1 MECIMICGERGPRRL
16 GNGQGLRSRPAG
28 PADAGEG
35 GRVTRQVFWVLV
47 AILLVAIAACAE
59 HAAIAR
65 AQARSQV
72 GDLEGARVEL
82 ERERDLQPKSGDVR
96 VALGEAY
103 YQLAREALDS
113 EHDEARYL
121 AYLEK
126 SVSEFVSALEIDPR
140 DERPHFYLAVMDTY
154 RGQIREALQGFNNAR
169 RLQPS
174 GVAYTNIAEIYVYLG
189 QLHKAQTWN
198 DLGVKKGAPYGSGL
212 FNDMLIAW
220 KQGDLAEA
228 RQCFSELQASDPEM
242 LRTINMARLPQAPRR
257 FEEFAGYCC
266 SSPACGPYMKDACHA
281 LALDVRE
288 REISKQAVLKEL
300 RIEMDK
306 QRRLR
311 KVYEQR
317 KELEIDIEGTSV
329 GD

>member
-1 MECIMICGERGPRRL
+1 
-16 GNGQGLRSRPAG
+16 
-28 PADAGEG
+28 
-35 GRVTRQVFWVLV
+35 VTRRISSLLAVF
-47 AILLVAIAACAE
+47 LLVAAAACAQQR
-59 HAAIAR
+59 AIAR
-65 AQARSQV
+65 AQARGDS

-82 ERERDLQPKSGDVR
+82 ERERELQPDSADVR

-103 YQLAREALDS
+103 YQIAREALDR
-113 EHDEARYL
+113 EHDETRYL
-121 AYLEK
+121 VYLEK

-154 RGQIREALQGFNNAR
+154 RGNLRQALRGFNNAR
-169 RLQPS
+169 QLQPS
-174 GVAYTNIAEIYVYLG
+174 GVAYTNIAEIYVYMG

-198 DLGVKKGAPYGSGL
+198 DLGVKKGAPYGIGV

-228 RQCFSELQASDPEM
+228 RQCFSELRASDPET
-242 LRTINMARLPQAPRR
+242 LRTINVVRLPQAPRR

-281 LALDVRE
+281 LALDVNA
-288 REISKQAVLKEL
+288 REISKETVLKEL
-300 RIEMDK
+300 RIEMEK

-317 KELEIDIEGTSV
+317 KELEIEIEDAPP

>member
-1 MECIMICGERGPRRL
+1 MV
-16 GNGQGLRSRPAG
+16 
-28 PADAGEG
+28 AGEG
-35 GRVTRQVFWVLV
+35 GACRGDSRDGWRRSCCSRWRAAPQQRAVT
-47 AILLVAIAACAE
+47 
-59 HAAIAR
+59 R
-65 AQARSQV
+65 AQARSQA
-72 GDLEGARVEL
+72 GDLEGARAEL
-82 ERERDLQPKSGDVR
+82 ERERDLRPDSADVR

-103 YQLAREALDS
+103 YQIARDALDR

-121 AYLEK
+121 VYLEK
-126 SVSEFVSALEIDPR
+126 SVSEFVTALEIDPR

-154 RGQIREALQGFNNAR
+154 RGNLRQALRGFNNAR
-169 RLQPS
+169 QLQPS

-189 QLHKAQTWN
+189 QLHKAQSWN
-198 DLGVKKGAPYGSGL
+198 DLGVKKGAPYGIGV

-228 RQCFSELQASDPEM
+228 RQCFSELRASDPET
-242 LRTINMARLPQAPRR
+242 LRTINVARLPQAPRR

-266 SSPACGPYMKDACHA
+266 SSPACGPYMKDACQA

-288 REISKQAVLKEL
+288 REISKETVLKEL
-300 RIEMDK
+300 RIEMEK

-317 KELEIDIEGTSV
+317 KELEIEIEDAPP